1 MSEKR
6 TRARRWLAVLKVVVS
21 AGLLAWLLV
30 RMAQREGIP
39 TLVDRL
45 YAIEPAWL
53 AAAVALHAL
62 AVLGGVLRWRSL
74 LSGAGIELPL
84 GWLVRSFLVGRF
96 VGAFTPSTAGLD
108 GWRIWDAG
116 TASGAMGKSAAVI
129 VVEKLVG
136 LIGMALVCA
145 ALVPFGGAELLGPS
159 AILVALALAG
169 GAATGLAAIA
179 RPALLRRLGERLP
192 RALRGRSQRALEA
205 LSSARLDARRLATTV
220 LLGVL
225 SHVALS
231 AVFWA
236 TAGALAVDV
245 DAATL
250 LAVGNAIV
258 LAVLLP
264 VSVGGV
270 GVREG
275 VAVVLLG
282 TAGVASSDALLVALL
297 GYLTGQVPALAGGVL
312 FALRRTAK
320 PAVLAQQPL
329 S

>member
-245 DAATL
+245 DAAT
-250 LAVGNAIV
+250 
-258 LAVLLP
+258 
-264 VSVGGV
+264 
-270 GVREG
+270 
-275 VAVVLLG
+275 
-282 TAGVASSDALLVALL
+282 
-297 GYLTGQVPALAGGVL
+297 
-312 FALRRTAK
+312 
-320 PAVLAQQPL
+320 
-329 S
+329 